1 MAKGYWI
8 ARFDVS
14 DMERYRE
21 YVAANA
27 GALAEHGARFLVRG
41 GAHRATEGTARQRNV
56 VVEFPSY
63 AAAIACYESAGYQ
76 AALALRRPVAV
87 GDFLIIEGY
96 EGPQPEG
103 APA

>member
-14 DMERYRE
+14 DMEQYRR

-27 GALAEHGARFLVRG
+27 GPLAEHGARFLVRG
-41 GAHRATEGTARQRNV
+41 GACDATEGTPRERNV

-63 AAAIACYESAGYQ
+63 AAAMACYRSPGYQ
-76 AALALRRPVAV
+76 VAIGLRRHVAV
-87 GDFLIIEGY
+87 GDFLVIEGY
-96 EGPQPEG
+96 DGPQPEG
-103 APA
+103 APP